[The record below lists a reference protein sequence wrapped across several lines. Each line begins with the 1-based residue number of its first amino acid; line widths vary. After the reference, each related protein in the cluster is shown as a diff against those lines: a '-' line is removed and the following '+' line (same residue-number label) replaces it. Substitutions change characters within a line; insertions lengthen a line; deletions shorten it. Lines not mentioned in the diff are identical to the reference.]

1 MRRSKL
7 AAVLVAV
14 AALAAATAAGAPAG
28 DDDGFTTSQAPMLV
42 AVAPGASVEPI
53 ITVGET
59 LASGY
64 RFESIPDGIA
74 VRERG
79 DDRAEVFVNHET
91 STVPFPFTFPGAPTE
106 ANQNDFD
113 NAQLSRLVLGEKGGV
128 LRGGYAIASAAGFQ
142 RFCSNYLATEREG
155 FDRPLLF
162 TNEEAIDWVKRD
174 GKAWPATIGDP
185 AARQAGVVVAYDPRN
200 GQHRPIWGMGRHN
213 HENSVAVPGFREKLV
228 VLSGDDT
235 FVSNPAQ
242 SQLYSYVAD
251 SRRDVWDDKGDLYAF
266 VSDDPAVNDYYDFPV
281 GSAMSVSGRFV
292 KVPKDVATGRKP
304 DGTDLLA
311 ADKGYPAPPSDGT
324 WQRDPFVP
332 QPGPGVD
339 GPQWVLEHWGDLNNV
354 FQFVRL
360 EDIAY
365 DKRRGMSNVVYLIDS
380 GRGATSAG
388 DNPFI
393 SSNGRV
399 WKLVLDRRDPT
410 RVESLSV
417 LIEGDDNPVKSIGE
431 IHQPDNLES
440 TRNSLLIQ
448 EDPGSAQQF
457 PFGSTDP
464 AATTARIWR
473 YDFSSRETAVVAKV
487 DQAADEG
494 ETDVDGTPGVFA
506 PGNLGAWESS
516 GIVDASDVFGRGAF
530 LVNIQAHTLWVEKAP
545 GDDNFPPAG
554 VDFTYKRE
562 GGQLVLLRIPGA

>member
-1 MRRSKL
+1 MRRSQ
-7 AAVLVAV
+7 VAV
-14 AALAAATAAGAPAG
+14 VLIAAGALSAATATAGSN
-28 DDDGFTTSQAPMLV
+28 DDDGFKTSQASMLA

-59 LASGY
+59 LRSGY

-74 VRERG
+74 LRERNN
-79 DDRAEVFVNHET
+79 DRAEVFVNHET

-113 NAQLSRLVLGEKGGV
+113 NAQVSRLLLGDEGGV
-128 LRGGYAIASAAGFQ
+128 LRGRYAIASADGFQ
-142 RFCSNYLATEREG
+142 RFCSSYLATEREG

-162 TNEEAIDWVKRD
+162 TNEEAIDWVKRE

-185 AARQAGVVVAYDPRN
+185 AARQAGVVVAYDPRT

-213 HENSVAVPGFREKLV
+213 HENSVPVPDFRNKLV
-228 VLSGDDT
+228 VLSGDDP

-242 SQLYSYVAD
+242 SQLYSYIAE
-251 SRRDVWDDKGDLYAF
+251 SRRDVWSDRGDLYAF
-266 VSDDPAVNDYYDFPV
+266 VADDAGINDYYDFPV
-281 GSAMSVSGRFV
+281 GSTMSVSGRFL

-311 ADKGYPAPPSDGT
+311 ADKGYPPPPDDGT
-324 WQRDPFVP
+324 WQRDPFVT

-365 DKRRGMSNVVYLIDS
+365 DKRPGMSNVVYLIDS

-388 DNPFI
+388 GNAFT
-393 SSNGRV
+393 STNGRV

-410 RVESLSV
+410 RVESLSI
-417 LIEGDDNPVKSIGE
+417 LIEGDDNPVKTLGE

-440 TRNSLLIQ
+440 TRNSLLVQ

-464 AATTARIWR
+464 AATTARIWL
-473 YDFSSRETAVVAKV
+473 YDLKSGETEVVAKV
-487 DQAADEG
+487 DQSADEG
-494 ETDVDGTPGVFA
+494 STDVDGTAGVFA

-516 GIVDASDVFGRGAF
+516 GIVDASELFGRGAF
-530 LVNIQAHTLWVEKAP
+530 LVNVQAHTLWVEKAL
-545 GDDNFPPAG
+545 GEDNFPPAG
-554 VDFTYKRE
+554 ADFTFKRE
-562 GGQLVLLRIPGA
+562 GGQLVVLRIPGA